1 MKMNDKLLE
10 INHLKTSF
18 FTHLGEVKALRGISF
33 SLERGGTLGIVGESG
48 CGKSATSLSIMGLLP
63 HPGRVIDGQIRF
75 KGEDLLQKSGKEMRR
90 IRGNQLA
97 MIFQDPMTS
106 LNPVMKVGRQIM
118 ESIML
123 HQKLTRT
130 EARAKALEMLELVGI
145 SAPRERFEQYPHE
158 FSGGMR
164 QRGMIAIALAC
175 GPSLL
180 IADEPTTALDVTI
193 QAQILDLLKELNT
206 DLNMGIILITHDL
219 GIVAELCDRVIV
231 MYGGLIMETGSV
243 EQIFDHPAHPYTV
256 GLLNS
261 IVRPQPGVSRRL
273 TPIHGTPPD
282 LLNPPSGC
290 PFFARC
296 QYAMTICDQQ
306 QPPFFTVEEGHQGA
320 CWLRHP
326 EAPQVVMEKIFK
338 GVNSHEGSC

>member
-1 MKMNDKLLE
+1 MNDKLLE
-10 INHLKTSF
+10 VNHLTTSF

-33 SLERGGTLGIVGESG
+33 SLDYGGTLGIVGESG
-48 CGKSATSLSIMGLLP
+48 SGKSVASLSIMGLVQR
-63 HPGRVIDGQIRF
+63 PGKIIDGQIRF
-75 KGEDLLQKSGKEMRR
+75 KGEELLQKSDNEMRR

-106 LNPVMKVGRQIM
+106 LNPVMKVGSQIM
-118 ESIML
+118 ESIMV
-123 HQKLTRT
+123 HQKLS
-130 EARAKALEMLELVGI
+130 RAAAKVKALEMLEIVGI
-145 SAPRERFEQYPHE
+145 PAPKERFEQYPHE

-206 DLNMGIILITHDL
+206 NLKMGIILITHDL
-219 GIVAELCDRVIV
+219 GIVADLCERIIV
-231 MYGGLIMETGSV
+231 MYGGLIMESGGA
-243 EQIFDHPAHPYTV
+243 EQLFDQPAHPYTI

-273 TPIHGTPPD
+273 TPIPGTPPD

-296 QYAMTICDQQ
+296 QYAMTICGHQ
-306 QPPFFTVEEGHQGA
+306 QPPFFKVSEGHQGA
-320 CWLRHP
+320 CWLLHP
-326 EAPQVVMEKIFK
+326 EAPQVALIKNFR
-338 GVNSHEGSC
+338 G